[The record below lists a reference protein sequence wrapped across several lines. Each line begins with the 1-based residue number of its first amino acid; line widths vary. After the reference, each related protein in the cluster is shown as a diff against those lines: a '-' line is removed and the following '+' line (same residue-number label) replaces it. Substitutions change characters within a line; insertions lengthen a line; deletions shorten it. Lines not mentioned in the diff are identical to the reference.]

1 MGIIF
6 AKQPD
11 PLPRESFGPRLRDLR
26 VRCGITMG
34 ELARVRSACAC
45 LWCQGWSLATSRS
58 PNTSRR
64 QENHDRSASD
74 RTDRG

>member
-11 PLPRESFGPRLRDLR
+11 PLPRDSFGPRLRDLR

-34 ELARVRSACAC
+34 ELARVLGVPVPLISK
-45 LWCQGWSLATSRS
+45 LELGDIEIPEHTTWLK
-58 PNTSRR
+58 
-64 QENHDRSASD
+64 
-74 RTDRG
+74 RGGR